1 MKVKTIL
8 QILIAVISAVI
19 PFLAKDTEDGTAKN

>member
-8 QILIAVISAVI
+8 ELIMAVLSAVI
-19 PFLAKDTEDGTAKN
+19 PFLVKENATEND